1 MKKFMTKVQTIG
13 SKAAQIQAA
22 IQSVPPKISQ
32 LKESVAVT
40 AGQLQQL
47 RTSIQSSV
55 TDLRVDNPDHILEA
69 LQEIHD
75 AGGTFAEAG
84 YDLRGVDMELSPVQ
98 RLIVH
103 LDKIEDVAHP
113 QIRALITA
121 NQDKKTV
128 HALLSS
134 LLQAEAV
141 ADRVALSDLSYRTLI
156 VHVGPIPSVR
166 LCWRTDEEEAGTVFQ
181 SAPTASSFPGIAPTE
196 TQPSGETKSVFGQS
210 SFFEARSVPASATSV
225 AVAPVNAPDTVT
237 STTEQTPSVESAP
250 ALDWKQEALERLK
263 KNPHASKYSR

>member
-1 MKKFMTKVQTIG
+1 MKRFVSKVQNL
-13 SKAAQIQAA
+13 SQKAAQIQAA
-22 IQSVPPKISQ
+22 ISSVPPKISQ
-32 LKESVAVT
+32 ITESVAVT

-55 TDLRVDNPDHILEA
+55 TDLRVDNPDRILEA
-69 LQEIHD
+69 LKEIHD
-75 AGGTFAEAG
+75 SGDTFAEAG

-113 QIRALITA
+113 EIRALINA
-121 NQDKKTV
+121 NQNKKTV

-141 ADRVALSDLSYRTLI
+141 VDRVALSELSYRTLV

-166 LCWRTDEEEAGTVFQ
+166 LCWRTEEEEEEVLPVT
-181 SAPTASSFPGIAPTE
+181 
-196 TQPSGETKSVFGQS
+196 
-210 SFFEARSVPASATSV
+210 SVPSTSV
-225 AVAPVNAPDTVT
+225 AVAQPEPVSTAKPVFSQSSYFESRSVPVHAAVPSSVSAAVAPE
-237 STTEQTPSVESAP
+237 SAASISTPSASPVEATP
-250 ALDWKQEALERLK
+250 AVDWKQEALERLK
-263 KNPHASKYSR
+263 RNPHASKYHR

>member
-1 MKKFMTKVQTIG
+1 MKKFMTKVQNIG
-13 SKAAQIQAA
+13 NKAAQIQAA
-22 IQSVPPKISQ
+22 ISSVPPKISQ
-32 LKESVAVT
+32 ITESVAVT

-55 TDLRVDNPDHILEA
+55 TDLRVDNPDRILEA

-75 AGGTFAEAG
+75 SAGTFAEAG

-113 QIRALITA
+113 QIRALVSA
-121 NQDKKTV
+121 NQNKKTV

-141 ADRVALSDLSYRTLI
+141 ADRVALSELSYRTLV

-166 LCWRTDEEEAGTVFQ
+166 LCWRTDEEEAPMATAPTFSV
-181 SAPTASSFPGIAPTE
+181 SAPQPAATSV
-196 TQPSGETKSVFGQS
+196 TQPSSSVFSQS
-210 SFFEARSVPASATSV
+210 SFFENRSLPQATQPPAAALPPAVQTQPSIPSAATQIQSVPSEEV
-225 AVAPVNAPDTVT
+225 
-237 STTEQTPSVESAP
+237 
-250 ALDWKQEALERLK
+250 DWKTAALERLK
-263 KNPHASKYSR
+263 KSPHVSKYHR

>member
-1 MKKFMTKVQTIG
+1 MKRFVSKVQNL
-13 SKAAQIQAA
+13 SQKAAQIQQA

-32 LKESVAVT
+32 LTESVAVT

-55 TDLRVDNPDHILEA
+55 TDLRVDNPDRILEA
-69 LQEIHD
+69 LKEIHD
-75 AGGTFAEAG
+75 SGDTFAEAG

-113 QIRALITA
+113 QIRALISA
-121 NQDKKTV
+121 NQNKKTV

-141 ADRVALSDLSYRTLI
+141 VDRVALSELTYRTLV
-156 VHVGPIPSVR
+156 VHVGPIPAVR
-166 LCWRTDEEEAGTVFQ
+166 LCWRTEEAEEELPAVATPSAAVSSTQTATPVAGKPVF
-181 SAPTASSFPGIAPTE
+181 S
-196 TQPSGETKSVFGQS
+196 QS
-210 SFFEARSVPASATSV
+210 SYFESRSVPAPVTSAPSEVPPATVPSV
-225 AVAPVNAPDTVT
+225 VSPVSTTPDTK
-237 STTEQTPSVESAP
+237 VEEV
-250 ALDWKQEALERLK
+250 DWKTAALERLK
-263 KNPHASKYSR
+263 KNPHVSKYHR